1 MSGHSHWAGIKHK
14 KEKTDKQKGKA
25 FSRVSKQIMAA
36 VRKGG
41 KDPKNNLELE
51 YAIEAARGVNM
62 PKDTIERAIARAV
75 GDDGASQLETCR
87 YEGYGPGGVAIMVDA
102 LTDNRNRTTPHV
114 RKSFVDHGG
123 ELGATGSV
131 SWTFEMK
138 GLILVERDSK
148 TEDEVLELALDAGAD
163 DIQQAGSVYEVSC
176 EPRKV
181 KSVREALEKAG
192 LAVESAEVTMVP
204 KTYVNL
210 DTDTGRRVLK
220 LMESLE
226 EDEDVTNVYAN
237 FNLPPDLV
245 AELKAE

>member
-25 FSRVSKQIMAA
+25 FSRASKQIMAA

-41 KDPKNNLELE
+41 KDLKNNLELE

-62 PKDTIERAIARAV
+62 PKDTIERAIARAA
-75 GDDGASQLETCR
+75 GDEPGVQIETCR
-87 YEGYGPGGVAIMVDA
+87 YEGYGPSGVAIMVDA
-102 LTDNRNRTTPHV
+102 VTDNRNRTTPHI
-114 RKSFVDHGG
+114 RKSFVAHGG

-131 SWTFEMK
+131 AWTFEMK
-138 GLILVERDSK
+138 GLILVESDNK

-163 DIQQAGSVYEVSC
+163 DIEQAGSVFEVSC
-176 EPRKV
+176 DPRKV
-181 KSVREALEKAG
+181 KVVREAMQNAG
-192 LAVESAEVTMVP
+192 LKVESAEVTMVP
-204 KTYVNL
+204 KSYVDL
-210 DTDTGRRVLK
+210 DVEAGRRVLK

-237 FNLPPDLV
+237 FNLPPELV
-245 AELKAE
+245 AELKGE